1 MKMPGFFSLEAAK
14 QEMKIAE
21 AVEAQ
26 MDAARQGYQGDQ
38 SGLRIVQH
46 EIETY
51 WRKLDHL
58 MYLPILGLER
68 PSDLYYYQGAGLKVL
83 CGFTYK
89 YLPLEQFLGQLTRLQ
104 LGYPLAD
111 RLAKVYGQA
120 WYPGSAPIFIYT
132 DWHSKPHWTKE
143 DHLSGAITMWGRVMP
158 GTHQLILN
166 GPEGHLL
173 GGWNYPIDAR
183 MPHVL
188 IDLETEL
195 ANKLERPIAYN
206 IFDSEGGGLPVA
218 LRYQLAEREYI
229 SILPRQGHLLTE
241 FDLIGAWGLVEG
253 DPKHEAVDATWHNPE
268 IAQSDPRRLV
278 LMRRIG
284 QDVNPTRVYAGRIP
298 AAILAV
304 QVPGRFRQRWMCQE
318 RRIRELV
325 NGANL
330 NANYGYA
337 YDWVSNRTQKRQWEA
352 AQARVETTERQLADH
367 AEALVNLKHQ
377 QDAFQQTK
385 QKEQAAL
392 EKQIEAQKNKVE
404 QHKQQGLPWRRCEQR
419 QNLLEHT
426 LEQEKTRDIS
436 RSKREDNKIQ
446 QHQAQYDQL
455 QQELVARQTIRDA
468 IDTETQCRERNLEK
482 DQIMLDL
489 QVLLANLHDWVRT
502 HYLAPQWQKLE
513 LNTAT
518 ELLYRKP
525 GRVIWGTDKIEV
537 ILEPYR
543 YSEQQQAMEAT
554 CSRFNAAR
562 LRWRDGRL
570 LTIRVATVAYSN
582 YAIIKVPV

>member
-1 MKMPGFFSLEAAK
+1 
-14 QEMKIAE
+14 MKIAE

-26 MDAARQGYQGDQ
+26 IEAVRQDDQ
-38 SGLRIVQH
+38 DGHVLELRIMQH
-46 EIETY
+46 ELETF
-51 WRKLDHL
+51 WRKMDHL
-58 MYLPILGLER
+58 IYLPILGLER
-68 PSDLYYYQGAGLKVL
+68 PIDLYYYQRAGLKVL
-83 CGFTYK
+83 HGFTYK

-104 LGYPLAD
+104 IGYPLAD

-120 WYPGSAPIFIYT
+120 WYPGSEPIFIYT

-158 GTHQLILN
+158 GTHQLIIN

-183 MPHVL
+183 LPHVL
-188 IDLETEL
+188 IDLEIEL

-218 LRYQLAEREYI
+218 LRYKQAEREYI
-229 SILPRQGHLLTE
+229 SVLPRQGHILTE
-241 FDLIGAWGLVEG
+241 FDIIGEWEALEG
-253 DPKHEAVDATWHNPE
+253 GPKHEAVDATWHDPE

-298 AAILAV
+298 AEILAV
-304 QVPGRFRQRWMCQE
+304 QVPGCFRQRWMCQE

-337 YDWVSNRTQKRQWEA
+337 YDLVNNRTHKRQWEA

-377 QDAFQQTK
+377 QDAFQQTR
-385 QKEQAAL
+385 QKEQAEL
-392 EKQIEAQKNKVE
+392 EKQIEAQINEVE
-404 QHKQQGLPWRRCEQR
+404 QHKQQGLRWRRCAQR
-419 QNLLEHT
+419 QNLLERT
-426 LEQEKTRDIS
+426 LAQEKDRDLS

-446 QHQAQYDQL
+446 QHQAQHDQL
-455 QQELVARQTIRDA
+455 QQDLVSRQTVRDA
-468 IDTETQCRERNLEK
+468 IDTKTQCRERNLEK

-489 QVLLANLHDWVRT
+489 QVLLTNLHDWVRT
-502 HYLAPQWQKLE
+502 HYLDPNWQKLE

-518 ELLYRKP
+518 ELIYRKP
-525 GRVIWGTDKIEV
+525 GRVIWGAEMIEV

-543 YSEQQQAMEAT
+543 YTEQQQAMEAT
-554 CSRFNAAR
+554 CSRFNAAQ

-570 LTIRVATVAYSN
+570 LIIRVATALHSN
-582 YAIIKVPV
+582 YAIVKMPV